1 MPVNLPEA
9 TKPAS
14 IEPKV
19 VFHISKQTTL
29 VVLGFGTGYTAA
41 QDNVCFLAEDFLKY
55 NAEKAR
61 YFGAGFYNTH
71 LNSDFFY
78 QYLVDTGVYDVEAS
92 PELEAMFAGY
102 AAGFNRYLNDT
113 GTDSLP
119 EACRDAD
126 WVKPTDAE
134 TIRRIHATPYF
145 LSNFAS
151 MLTAAKPPVSVTQND
166 NSRPKNTINT
176 QVVYQT
182 PAMDPMVGNLTDKGS
197 NGVAIGK
204 DESIGANALLFAN
217 PHLTWDEASRFYPMH
232 QVIPGVVN
240 LLGANA
246 INRSNVG
253 FGTNGDVAWTNTVS
267 KSQRFFLFSFNAD
280 ARQPDPIHR

>member
-1 MPVNLPEA
+1 MLCLGSLSDCCLFIPALKVRGFPAVLISSSFLLGACKFTGGYEA
-9 TKPAS
+9 SLYRTEGGFPH
-14 IEPKV
+14 IEAND
-19 VFHISKQTTL
+19 FGS
-29 VVLGFGTGYTAA
+29 LGFGTGYTAA

-151 MLTAAKPPVSVTQND
+151 MLTGRETSCFCDTK
-166 NSRPKNTINT
+166 
-176 QVVYQT
+176 
-182 PAMDPMVGNLTDKGS
+182 
-197 NGVAIGK
+197 
-204 DESIGANALLFAN
+204 
-217 PHLTWDEASRFYPMH
+217 
-232 QVIPGVVN
+232 
-240 LLGANA
+240 
-246 INRSNVG
+246 
-253 FGTNGDVAWTNTVS
+253 
-267 KSQRFFLFSFNAD
+267 
-280 ARQPDPIHR
+280 RQFPSEEYD